1 MFSNSVQSTWA
12 QWKADFTTAVH
23 QRNATALAQSLT
35 AFVSDDTVDALRNS
49 QYAGVDIGAFAD
61 VASEYNKYI
70 NSNLDV
76 MHAAYSRVVNAFAH
90 QSVLQ
95 EDWMIATLRLLCSDL
110 TALALQD
117 NDPQRNASNSV
128 NTLDLFSKLA
138 SIFFNE
144 INRDSSKIGSRGRSF
159 FVPVYFSFRICFKL
173 NELTRCPKIIEQV
186 DLVLNLVDSSEFPSA
201 DFVTYNYWLGRL
213 RLINHEFEDADRSL
227 SVAWTGC
234 PDHYPRQKRQI
245 LLYLTA
251 TRLVLGKPPSSQLLQ
266 DYNLDG
272 LFGDLISA
280 ASVGNFAEYE
290 HLLQMRCTWL
300 MRYRLYGIMKYRLKV
315 AMFRNLMKNTWMALN
330 QTRTISFWQFWN
342 ACVFAG
348 AANFTIE
355 DAECILVT
363 LVDLGYMKGYLNHAK
378 GVVVLSASPFPPM
391 YEVYK

>member
-1 MFSNSVQSTWA
+1 FPFS
-12 QWKADFTTAVH
+12 
-23 QRNATALAQSLT
+23 
-35 AFVSDDTVDALRNS
+35 
-49 QYAGVDIGAFAD
+49 Y
-61 VASEYNKYI
+61 
-70 NSNLDV
+70 
-76 MHAAYSRVVNAFAH
+76 
-90 QSVLQ
+90 
-95 EDWMIATLRLLCSDL
+95 
-110 TALALQD
+110 
-117 NDPQRNASNSV
+117 
-128 NTLDLFSKLA
+128 
-138 SIFFNE
+138 
-144 INRDSSKIGSRGRSF
+144 
-159 FVPVYFSFRICFKL
+159 
-173 NELTRCPKIIEQV
+173 
-186 DLVLNLVDSSEFPSA
+186 
-201 DFVTYNYWLGRL
+201 
-213 RLINHEFEDADRSL
+213 
-227 SVAWTGC
+227 
-234 PDHYPRQKRQI
+234 RQI

-348 AANFTIE
+348 AADFTIE